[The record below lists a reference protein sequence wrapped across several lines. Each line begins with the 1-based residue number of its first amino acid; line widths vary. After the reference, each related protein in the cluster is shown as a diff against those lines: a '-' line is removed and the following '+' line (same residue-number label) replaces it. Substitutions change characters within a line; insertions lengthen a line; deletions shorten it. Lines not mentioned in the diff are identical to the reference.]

1 MPINKLENFIKNTD
15 GRTIYVNPND
25 LNASDSI
32 NNQGTSITEPFK
44 TVQRAL
50 LEAAR
55 FSYVRGD
62 DNDRVERTSILLFPG
77 EHIIDNRPG
86 YGIKSINNV
95 AVAVT
100 PSGQEVD
107 AFVNFNLTTNSNFNV
122 QGETNILH
130 RFNSIYGGVIVPR
143 GTSIVGLDLRKT
155 KIRPL
160 YVPNPTDPSVPD
172 SAIFRITGSCY
183 FWQFTVFDGD
193 ENGRVYTDPRDFSTN
208 NQSTPTFSHHKL
220 TAFEYADGVNP
231 ASEAGFNLTD
241 LQIYYSKLSNAF
253 NELSSRPIDEK
264 YPVEPKGFASQ
275 RPEFEIVGAFAT
287 DPVRIARIISGDGF
301 TPDTVVTVDTVED
314 HGLSADTPIKIR
326 GVSVGDYNVS
336 TKVSSILGDRRFT
349 YNLGFVRPNLV
360 ASPSAAD
367 ADVTVE
373 TDTVTGASPYIFNVS
388 MRSVWGVNGMHADGA
403 KATGFRSMVVAQ
415 FTAISLQKDDR
426 AFVKYN
432 KQSRRYD
439 SINFGLSRGGELSQ
453 GSSSTNSSRVYHLDP
468 EAVYRP
474 EIGRAHV

>member
-1 MPINKLENFIKNTD
+1 M
-15 GRTIYVNPND
+15 
-25 LNASDSI
+25 
-32 NNQGTSITEPFK
+32 
-44 TVQRAL
+44 
-50 LEAAR
+50 
-55 FSYVRGD
+55 
-62 DNDRVERTSILLFPG
+62 LF
-77 EHIIDNRPG
+77 R
-86 YGIKSINNV
+86 S
-95 AVAVT
+95 
-100 PSGQEVD
+100 
-107 AFVNFNLTTNSNFNV
+107 
-122 QGETNILH
+122 
-130 RFNSIYGGVIVPR
+130 
-143 GTSIVGLDLRKT
+143 
-155 KIRPL
+155 
-160 YVPNPTDPSVPD
+160 
-172 SAIFRITGSCY
+172 
-183 FWQFTVFDGD
+183 
-193 ENGRVYTDPRDFSTN
+193 
-208 NQSTPTFSHHKL
+208 
-220 TAFEYADGVNP
+220 
-231 ASEAGFNLTD
+231 
-241 LQIYYSKLSNAF
+241 
-253 NELSSRPIDEK
+253 
-264 YPVEPKGFASQ
+264 
-275 RPEFEIVGAFAT
+275 
-287 DPVRIARIISGDGF
+287 
-301 TPDTVVTVDTVED
+301 
-314 HGLSADTPIKIR
+314 GLSADTPIKIR

-474 EIGRAHV
+474 GWDTTHIKMSNDAVIQIVSVFAIGFNNHFSAIDGADASITNSNSNFGQFALFADGFKRDAFSKDDRGYITQIITPRSAFNPETIVPERIEFLAIDFPLTRSVGINNHLYLAGYNNRENLPPAVTQGFKVGANTEEVLYLTGLDGSILTADVIMTDKNVGQSNNLGVGTNIGEKRYPVVGGPTNSTLRLPTHGLVTGETIRIYSDIGEIGRAHV